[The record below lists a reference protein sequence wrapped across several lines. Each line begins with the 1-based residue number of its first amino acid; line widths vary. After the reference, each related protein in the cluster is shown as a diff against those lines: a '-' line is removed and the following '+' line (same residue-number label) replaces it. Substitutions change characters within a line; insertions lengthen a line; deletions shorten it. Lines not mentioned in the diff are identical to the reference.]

1 MTTASRKR
9 KTAAAAKRRPA
20 NKRKLDAFPDRI
32 DLRDWAYQPTLAPL
46 HDELDNRHR
55 VPEILDQGMEGA
67 CTGFALAGT
76 INFLLAER
84 GLRRRA
90 SPRMLYEMARC
101 YDEWPGENYEGSS
114 ARGAIKG
121 WARHG
126 VCERSLWPDSYHGRG
141 NLTDVVS
148 KAAIATPSGA
158 YYRVKHK
165 EVRDVHAALSQVGV
179 VYCTLMVHD
188 GWDSP
193 GPVSVT
199 VGKGKNKHKL
209 PVIARKGRSESG
221 HAVALVGYT
230 RQGFIVQNSWGP
242 AWGAKGFALLPYED
256 YLLHATDVWVAQLGV
271 PLAVDLWSEQ
281 GATDSL
287 SGRYRSAQQIPLT
300 EIRPY
305 VVDIGN
311 NGELSQNG
319 DYWTSEDDLRRLF
332 NEFIPEKA
340 AALGWEKK
348 RVMLY
353 LHGGLNNETD
363 VAKRIVAFRDK
374 FLANGIYPLHVMW
387 ETGPLETLSDTLDDL
402 FTHADERAGG
412 GFLEGMRNAKDR
424 VLELTTAP
432 IGGPMWSEMKENAW
446 RASDH
451 REGKGGMQLIRKY
464 AQEAL
469 QKLSSDE
476 RNNWE
481 LHVVA
486 HSAGSI
492 FTTHAVQHL
501 IALGI
506 PFKTVQFL
514 APAVRIDEFA
524 QYMGPSIQ
532 GGDCPKPTLYILS
545 EELELDDTVGPYGR
559 SLLWLVSR
567 AFEDKRDTPILGM
580 DTYLKAAS
588 NLRNLLGDAVI
599 SVAQGRPGA
608 ETASK
613 SHGGFDND
621 PSTLNS
627 ILYRILGRKPS
638 SEFVQRD
645 LDY

>member
-1 MTTASRKR
+1 
-9 KTAAAAKRRPA
+9 
-20 NKRKLDAFPDRI
+20 
-32 DLRDWAYQPTLAPL
+32 
-46 HDELDNRHR
+46 
-55 VPEILDQGMEGA
+55 
-67 CTGFALAGT
+67 
-76 INFLLAER
+76 
-84 GLRRRA
+84 
-90 SPRMLYEMARC
+90 
-101 YDEWPGENYEGSS
+101 
-114 ARGAIKG
+114 
-121 WARHG
+121 
-126 VCERSLWPDSYHGRG
+126 
-141 NLTDVVS
+141 
-148 KAAIATPSGA
+148 
-158 YYRVKHK
+158 
-165 EVRDVHAALSQVGV
+165 
-179 VYCTLMVHD
+179 
-188 GWDSP
+188 
-193 GPVSVT
+193 
-199 VGKGKNKHKL
+199 
-209 PVIARKGRSESG
+209 
-221 HAVALVGYT
+221 
-230 RQGFIVQNSWGP
+230 
-242 AWGAKGFALLPYED
+242 
-256 YLLHATDVWVAQLGV
+256 
-271 PLAVDLWSEQ
+271 
-281 GATDSL
+281 
-287 SGRYRSAQQIPLT
+287 
-300 EIRPY
+300 
-305 VVDIGN
+305 
-311 NGELSQNG
+311 
-319 DYWTSEDDLRRLF
+319 
-332 NEFIPEKA
+332 
-340 AALGWEKK
+340 
-348 RVMLY
+348 
-353 LHGGLNNETD
+353 
-363 VAKRIVAFRDK
+363 
-374 FLANGIYPLHVMW
+374 
-387 ETGPLETLSDTLDDL
+387 L

-501 IALGI
+501 TALGI
-506 PFKTVQFL
+506 PFRTVQFL
-514 APAVRIDEFA
+514 APAVRVDEFA
-524 QYMGPSIQ
+524 KYMGSAIQ
-532 GGDCPKPTLYILS
+532 TGDCPKPTLYVLS

-588 NLRNLLGDAVI
+588 LGNMLGDTVI

-621 PSTLNS
+621 PFTLNS
-627 ILYRILGRKPS
+627 ILYRILGRKPG